1 MRTLLIVAL
10 LAGGS
15 AVAQQTPTEEPKLK
29 SRSEAPPPDAQ
40 SGESLFVVRPGTK
53 IPVALKHPVS
63 TKGAQPGDPIYG
75 ETTFPIIAGG
85 KVAIPAGT
93 YVQGIV

>member
-29 SRSEAPPPDAQ
+29 SRRPWMHSSAMRAMGGTI
-40 SGESLFVVRPGTK
+40 SSKRPGEEPYLLWILEARKLLRASAARKTRR
-53 IPVALKHPVS
+53 PSA
-63 TKGAQPGDPIYG
+63 
-75 ETTFPIIAGG
+75 
-85 KVAIPAGT
+85 
-93 YVQGIV
+93 